1 MTSQRLRGQL
11 IFVSDLNRMSYS
23 AVRLERGQIW
33 QNKTTQAHQIHRHKP
48 TLINYQIYTYTV

>member
-33 QNKTTQAHQIHRHKP
+33 QNKTPYWQLHRLIKP
-48 TLINYQIYTYTV
+48 IGTNTL